1 MQRYLYSL
9 PPALTH
15 FARQPAVAPAHV
27 VALGS
32 VLNNKK
38 RKKTTGFVAIRGVLD
53 YKKRKVIPYFV
64 AEIVAVQNARFVFG
78 CRSLKLVRV

>member
-1 MQRYLYSL
+1 MT
-9 PPALTH
+9 PH
-15 FARQPAVAPAHV
+15 F

-64 AEIVAVQNARFVFG
+64 ARNRRRAKRTICVWLPFVKIG
-78 CRSLKLVRV
+78 